1 MAGVPE
7 HGAPHYGNLLSYKY
21 YMRPT
26 AQRMY
31 GSSWRTEAKHHK
43 NIQRLLEILAL
54 NGTCT
59 TWDMAKLDLP
69 DEGVRGRE
77 KEIRRLLTGR
87 TDRGKHSS
95 GALELGLITVDGG
108 GSGSDNLP
116 NRYKLSL
123 HGILYC
129 LDTLMLNENDMDRI
143 ASRYASALPRLFGR
157 WDQLKEGV
165 GGDVYRIRILARG
178 LLLDNPEIA
187 AGAGAGGNPIYELM
201 SYVHIKYRKRFE
213 FITEED
219 LADQISLWFY
229 TCMLYDPDGA
239 GGGGGDGDAAAPAA
253 APGPAAPASRAV
265 DRLRGILRADDELN
279 EWYMAFVLEADGYYA
294 RRSSTIRGSGL
305 LQ

>member
-1 MAGVPE
+1 MSGVPE

-69 DEGVRGRE
+69 EEGVRGRE

-87 TDRGKHSS
+87 TDRGKRSS

-108 GSGSDNLP
+108 GSGSDSSP
-116 NRYKLSL
+116 NRYRLSL

-129 LDTLMLNENDMDRI
+129 LDTLMLNENDMDKI

-157 WDQLKEGV
+157 WDQLRWTSMGRRRPALICRCLGAQSNMGV
-165 GGDVYRIRILARG
+165 QDSQPSATARASCANLPPSTAVRNVLYRFTTPGTGARQP
-178 LLLDNPEIA
+178 PERQ
-187 AGAGAGGNPIYELM
+187 
-201 SYVHIKYRKRFE
+201 S
-213 FITEED
+213 T
-219 LADQISLWFY
+219 
-229 TCMLYDPDGA
+229 
-239 GGGGGDGDAAAPAA
+239 
-253 APGPAAPASRAV
+253 
-265 DRLRGILRADDELN
+265 RLG
-279 EWYMAFVLEADGYYA
+279 
-294 RRSSTIRGSGL
+294 
-305 LQ
+305 